1 MAEYYFDDAGNA
13 MVREPAGGHGGGVTS
28 WATRRATDEEAAAY
42 RAYDEA
48 NQAAQASL
56 AEPAPAAEPTAEP
69 AAEPPL
75 AAPDAEA

>member
-1 MAEYYFDDAGNA
+1 MAEYFYDDDGNV

-56 AEPAPAAEPTAEP
+56 VEP
-69 AAEPPL
+69 AAEPAPDTEPG
-75 AAPDAEA
+75 AAPTDGA